1 MCDCNSLIKMRSKY
15 SFRIHLNF
23 NKGKN
28 VHFEVDDK
36 FKKGTAFR
44 PLFIV
49 VTDSQQV
56 SRFLF
61 LFSCGYWCS
70 STDRDVR
77 VVYNYGNKIKI
88 TFDVELC
95 SLFEKD
101 TLVLRVPEICVIVI
115 NCNPRMLQ

>member
-15 SFRIHLNF
+15 SCRIHLNF

-36 FKKGTAFR
+36 
-44 PLFIV
+44 FIV

-70 STDRDVR
+70 STDRDIR

-101 TLVLRVPEICVIVI
+101 QLWY
-115 NCNPRMLQ
+115 